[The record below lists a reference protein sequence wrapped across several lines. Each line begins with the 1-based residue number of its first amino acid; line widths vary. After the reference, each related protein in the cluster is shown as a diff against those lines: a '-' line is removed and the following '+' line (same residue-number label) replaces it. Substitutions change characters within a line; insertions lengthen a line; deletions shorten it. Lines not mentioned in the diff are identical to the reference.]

1 MPSIAKFQDY
11 LVNLKSP
18 SDFSGTK
25 LLEIMASFQ
34 EPFEAHFRSEIST
47 IADLVHHPRTPK
59 EGSAEEK
66 ATAAAIDARERNSLI
81 KSGVTDVLPFFLF
94 NFDRGYEDGLWANW
108 PPIPGPVRWMLMSGA
123 RVLHPGWWKF
133 ASCDAAGRR
142 TALYAVSDLERGVLT
157 TRDVSGVSGATG

>member
-1 MPSIAKFQDY
+1 MPGIAKFQDY

-47 IADLVHHPRTPK
+47 IADLARHPLTPK

-66 ATAAAIDARERNSLI
+66 ATAATFDKREGNSLI

-94 NFDRGYEDGLWANW
+94 NFDREYEGGLWTDW
-108 PPIPGPVRWMLMSGA
+108 PPIPGPLRWMLMSGA
-123 RVLHPGWWKF
+123 KVLHPGRWKF

-142 TALYAVSDLERGVLT
+142 SVLYAVPDLEREC
-157 TRDVSGVSGATG
+157 

>member
-1 MPSIAKFQDY
+1 MLGIAKFQDY

-18 SDFSGTK
+18 SDFSGVK

-47 IADLVHHPRTPK
+47 IAGLAHHPRTPK

-66 ATAAAIDARERNSLI
+66 ATAAAFDKREGNSLI

-94 NFDRGYEDGLWANW
+94 NFDREYEGGLWTNW
-108 PPIPGPVRWMLMSGA
+108 PPIPGPVRWMLMRGA
-123 RVLHPGWWKF
+123 KALHPGWWKF

-142 TALYAVSDLERGVLT
+142 TALYAVLDLEREP
-157 TRDVSGVSGATG
+157 

>member
-1 MPSIAKFQDY
+1 MCSDAFIPSIAKFKDY

-18 SDFSGTK
+18 SDFSGTE

-47 IADLVHHPRTPK
+47 IAHLAHHPRTPK

-66 ATAAAIDARERNSLI
+66 ATAAALDVRERNNLI

-94 NFDRGYEDGLWANW
+94 NLDREYEDGLWTKW
-108 PPIPGPVRWMLMSGA
+108 PPIPRPVTITSM
-123 RVLHPGWWKF
+123 
-133 ASCDAAGRR
+133 
-142 TALYAVSDLERGVLT
+142 
-157 TRDVSGVSGATG
+157 